1 MHTRAYLYIIC
12 EVDVNVCMLYGRDGV
27 ASIQRTPLFRQFLGF
42 QPKPII
48 FVFAAYFSLSLS
60 PAVSCLC
67 CPPPPFTVASRLRTL
82 MAMIGTHT
90 ASTKKTIAYGNNEQK

>member
-60 PAVSCLC
+60 LRLSLVCAAPRLHSLLL
-67 CPPPPFTVASRLRTL
+67 VACGR
-82 MAMIGTHT
+82 
-90 ASTKKTIAYGNNEQK
+90 

>member
-60 PAVSCLC
+60 LIGCLLFVLPPASIHC
-67 CPPPPFTVASRLRTL
+67 C
-82 MAMIGTHT
+82 
-90 ASTKKTIAYGNNEQK
+90 